1 MMKMDIGELFREN
14 QKISRSNELLA
25 RQVEKSVNQIKRYI
39 RLTYLIRKLLDMVD
53 EGKIAFTIAVEL
65 LYLSIDYLVRGKEL
79 DNGLSILLEE
89 LSEEKREL
97 AMRIFRGII
106 ECI

>member
-1 MMKMDIGELFREN
+1 MKMDIGELFREN